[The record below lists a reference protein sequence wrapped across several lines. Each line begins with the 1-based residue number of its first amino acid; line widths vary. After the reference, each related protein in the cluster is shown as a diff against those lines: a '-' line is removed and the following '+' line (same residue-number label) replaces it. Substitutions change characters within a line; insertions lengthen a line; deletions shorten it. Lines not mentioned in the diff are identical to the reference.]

1 MKDNRPKWHE
11 IQELMQRGMK
21 LEDMNLSVAYYGR
34 VSTDKEYQLHSLENT
49 NEYLEKYINGVQNWT
64 LYKGY
69 VDEGISGTRADK
81 RDSFLKMIE
90 DAKMGRFSL
99 IITKEVCRFAR
110 NTRECLNYIQLLKE
124 NNVGIMFTNDNIITF
139 RSSDNFSLNI
149 RGVVAEE
156 ESRNTSQRVSFGH
169 QQSINKGVVFG
180 NGRIYGY
187 DKIPGAL
194 AINEEEAKMVRMI
207 FDMYVKKDMSL
218 HQIELELERLG
229 YTNHSGKRISHVTIS
244 HIIANPKYKGYYVG
258 NKVKIIDMQSKK
270 QKFLDQSEWK
280 IYKDET
286 GEIVPQI
293 VDEQLWDLAYAKYTQ
308 RKKQFKEIR
317 QNNALPSIGWG
328 RSPLS
333 GKIICEHCNAPFWRD
348 VVSDGANKGKEYWRC
363 SVRKNNGSNSCPSA
377 PIYLEEILEMVRLSL
392 ADLKDALAHNA
403 KEYIRILSKEMKSLP
418 NNAEKE
424 IKSLKVQYDQLDKK
438 RDKLLDHNLEG
449 RITDEQFADRNA
461 KLTDEMK
468 KIKNAI
474 SDAEEKALDQKNAL
488 KRIDDFIQNV
498 SNFLAEYKGESLSV
512 DAAAKIID
520 TMTIHPVVDGEAKV
534 ELKLYLSD
542 EMQRFKVKTTNRRYG
557 NMVKTVLLERR
568 VRISRKGVKPF
579 QYRIE
584 LSI

>member
-11 IQELMQRGMK
+11 IQDLMQRGMK
-21 LEDMNLSVAYYGR
+21 LEEMNLSVAYYGR

-49 NEYLEKYINGVQNWT
+49 NEYLEKYIKGISNWT

-69 VDEGISGTRADK
+69 VDEGVSGTRADK
-81 RDSFLKMIE
+81 RDSFLNMIE
-90 DAKMGRFSL
+90 DAKHGHFSL
-99 IITKEVCRFAR
+99 IVTKEVCRFAR

-124 NNVGIMFTNDNIITF
+124 NDVGIMFTSDNIITF

-194 AINEEEAKMVRMI
+194 AINEEEAKMVRLI

-229 YTNHSGKRISHVTIS
+229 YRNHSGKRISHVTIS

-280 IYKDET
+280 MYKDET

-317 QNNALPSIGWG
+317 ENNATPSIGWG

-333 GKIICEHCNAPFWRD
+333 GKIICEHCQAPFWRD
-348 VVSDGANKGKEYWRC
+348 VVSDGINKGKEYWRC
-363 SVRKNNGSNSCPSA
+363 SVKKNNGSEACPSA
-377 PIYLEEILEMVRLSL
+377 PIYIEEILDMVRLSL
-392 ADLKDALAHNA
+392 DDLKDAMAENA
-403 KEYIRILSKEMKSLP
+403 AEYIRILSREIKSIP
-418 NNAEKE
+418 NSTEKE
-424 IKSLKVQYDQLDKK
+424 IKTLKVQYDQLDK
-438 RDKLLDHNLEG
+438 RREKLLDHNLEG

-461 KLTDEMK
+461 KLTDEMG
-468 KIKNAI
+468 KIKKAI
-474 SDAEEKALDQKNAL
+474 VAAEEKVANQKNAL
-488 KRIDDFIQNV
+488 RKVDDFIQNV
-498 SNFLAEYKGESLSV
+498 SVFLENYRGENLSIE
-512 DAAAKIID
+512 AASKIID
-520 TMTIHPVVDGEAKV
+520 TMTIYPVVNGEAKV
-534 ELKLYLSD
+534 ELKLHLTD
-542 EMQRFKVKTTNRRYG
+542 EMQQFKVKTSNRRYG
-557 NMVKTVLLERR
+557 NMVKTVLLERLLE
-568 VRISRKGVKPF
+568 IHRKGVKPF